1 MRGDD
6 LLTEVVTSLGPE
18 AEGFLAKMRLEK
30 NASDHTLRS
39 YEVDLVQFAAWLHT
53 GEATHA
59 LGGHKKTGRRRRG
72 ASAQVHAVTYHS
84 LRPSF
89 LGAEVDHLKVR
100 AYLAYLQRQEYS
112 RRTVARKLSCL
123 RSFFRYL
130 HEQNLVASNPLD
142 GVHTPKL
149 ERKLPNFLYE
159 EEVYRLL
166 LLPDRTTP
174 LGQRDWALLEL
185 LYATGLR
192 ASELVSL
199 NVSDIDYSEG
209 WVIVFG
215 KGKKERFVPVGS
227 EALSALQAY
236 LDGGRP
242 TLAKRADSEMQAL
255 PWRRQPLFL
264 NKLGTRLTDRSV
276 RRLLDGYVKQLA
288 ILTHVSPHTIRH
300 SFATHLLNKGAD
312 LRAVQE
318 MLGHVSLSTTQIYTH
333 VTKERLREEYL
344 LRHPRQE
351 TARRLGLADGAE

>member
-1 MRGDD
+1 MTG
-6 LLTEVVTSLGPE
+6 VINHLGPE
-18 AEGFLAKMRLEK
+18 AERFLARLRLEK

-39 YEVDLVQFAAWLHT
+39 YELDLVQFAAWLHT
-53 GEATHA
+53 GEASKA
-59 LGGHKKTGRRRRG
+59 LGGQKKTGRRRRG
-72 ASAQVHAVTYHS
+72 LAEQVHTVTYQP
-84 LRPSF
+84 LRPSV
-89 LGAEVDHLKVR
+89 LGNEVDHLKIR

-130 HEQNLVASNPLD
+130 HQERLIESNPLV

-159 EEVYRLL
+159 EEVWRLL
-166 LLPDRTTP
+166 QLPDGKTP
-174 LGQRDWALLEL
+174 LGQRDRALLEL

-192 ASELVSL
+192 VSEVVSL
-199 NVSDIDYSEG
+199 NVPDIDYSEG
-209 WVIVFG
+209 WALVLG

-227 EALSALQAY
+227 EALRALGIY
-236 LDGGRP
+236 LNGGRP
-242 TLAKRADSEMQAL
+242 TLAQRATSEIQSL
-255 PWRRQPLFL
+255 PWQQQPLFL

-276 RRLLDGYVKQLA
+276 RRILDGYVKRMATLA
-288 ILTHVSPHTIRH
+288 NVSPHTIRH

-318 MLGHVSLSTTQIYTH
+318 MLGHVSLSTTQVYTH

-351 TARRLGLADGAE
+351 TARRMGLASDGT

>member
-1 MRGDD
+1 M
-6 LLTEVVTSLGPE
+6 
-18 AEGFLAKMRLEK
+18 
-30 NASDHTLRS
+30 
-39 YEVDLVQFAAWLHT
+39 
-53 GEATHA
+53 A
-59 LGGHKKTGRRRRG
+59 LGGHKKTGRRRRRT
-72 ASAQVHAVTYHS
+72 SDQDSTVTYHA
-84 LRPSF
+84 LRPSL
-89 LGAEVDHLKVR
+89 LGEVDHLKVR

-130 HEQNLVASNPLD
+130 HEQNLIATNPLV

-159 EEVYRLL
+159 EEVWRLL
-166 LLPDRTTP
+166 QLPDRTTP
-174 LGQRDWALLEL
+174 LGQRDAALLEL

-199 NVSDIDYSEG
+199 NVPDIDYSEG

-227 EALSALQAY
+227 EALGALQVY

-242 TLAKRADSEMQAL
+242 TLALRADSALQSL
-255 PWRRQPLFL
+255 PWQRQPLFL

-276 RRLLDGYVKQLA
+276 RRILDGYVDRLA
-288 ILTHVSPHTIRH
+288 VLTHVSPHTIRH

-333 VTKERLREEYL
+333 VTKQRLREEYL
-344 LRHPRQE
+344 LRHPRQQ
-351 TARRLGLADGAE
+351 TARRMGLAGDAE